1 MDQAGRGHPFRHWRV
16 FSKQCVPL
24 AFGLVL
30 AVGGFGRAEELVPE
44 PDGYRMGDFRS
55 LVPET
60 VQGARAVTTEE
71 AKAIHSAGQALFID
85 VLPQSPRPPNLP
97 AGTIFREKPRYD
109 IPGSIWL
116 PDTGY
121 GELAPVIETWF
132 RAHIARLT
140 GSDAAKPVVIYC
152 LADCWMSYNAAK
164 RLAIWGY
171 TSVFWYRDGTTGWEK
186 AGLPLE
192 ERKPIPRPQ

>member
-1 MDQAGRGHPFRHWRV
+1 MGGHRRFWPYGRAAASLGLLRV
-16 FSKQCVPL
+16 FVLGLLVGL
-24 AFGLVL
+24 AC
-30 AVGGFGRAEELVPE
+30 AARSEDLVPE
-44 PDGYRMGDFRS
+44 PDGYRMGEFRS

-60 VQGARAVTTEE
+60 VQGGRAIATEE
-71 AKAIHSAGQALFID
+71 AKAIHDAGNAVFID

-97 AGTIFREKPRYD
+97 AGTIFREKPRFD

-121 GELAPVIETWF
+121 GELAPVIEAWF
-132 RAHIARLT
+132 RGHMMRST
-140 GSDAAKPVVIYC
+140 GNDMAKPVVIYC

-164 RLAIWGY
+164 RLAAWGY
-171 TSVFWYRDGTTGWEK
+171 TSILWYRDGTTGWEK

-192 ERKPIPRPQ
+192 ERKPTPRPQ